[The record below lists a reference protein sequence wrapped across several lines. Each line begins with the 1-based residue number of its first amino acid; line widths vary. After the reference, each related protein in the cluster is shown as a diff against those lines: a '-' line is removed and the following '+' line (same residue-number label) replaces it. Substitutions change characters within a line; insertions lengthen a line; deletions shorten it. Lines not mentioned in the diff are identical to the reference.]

1 LKEITSRKKI
11 EIIAEAALAKKAK
24 DVVVIDLRKLGSIC
38 DYFIIAS
45 GESTVQIDS
54 IAYNIEQELL
64 RNNSKVSHR
73 EGRREA
79 LWILLDCGDIVAHV
93 FYGETR
99 AFYDLERL
107 FHDAPQEKI
116 EDKV

>member
-1 LKEITSRKKI
+1 MKEIASKKKI
-11 EIIAEAALAKKAK
+11 GIIAKAALAKKAG
-24 DVVVIDLRKLGSIC
+24 DVVLIDLRELESIC

-54 IAYNIEQELL
+54 IADNIERELL
-64 RNNSKVSHR
+64 KSGCKVSHR
-73 EGRREA
+73 EGRKEA

-93 FYGETR
+93 FHRDAR

-107 FHDAPQEKI
+107 WYDAPQERI
-116 EDKV
+116 EDK